1 MKLADK
7 RLKPQIA
14 FSLMLNK
21 TEILKDMMSIQK
33 FSDKTTTL
41 INKVIKQTED
51 DSDSPSAIDV
61 CELCDMLQK
70 EISMQYGKEIKYVI
84 WASKDKSVPKPDCI
98 LGKGS
103 ENILYGYVKEPLY

>member
-14 FSLMLNK
+14 FSLMLKK

-33 FSDKTTTL
+33 FSDKTTNL
-41 INKVIKQTED
+41 INKVIKQTEAD
-51 DSDSPSAIDV
+51 NDSPSTIDV